1 MHLLTAQFLCRPI
14 KVRRVNPDSSGVI
27 EKRLRPVKSNSFGV
41 PFSPAPPLRKKAH
54 FLEMSFCIV
63 QVLELNVQESV
74 RLENEAFA
82 ERW

>member
-41 PFSPAPPLRKKAH
+41 PFSPAPPLKKESTFSGDEFLHSSGFRIKRSRISQVRK
-54 FLEMSFCIV
+54 
-63 QVLELNVQESV
+63 
-74 RLENEAFA
+74 
-82 ERW
+82 